1 MLIGAVLYTGH
12 DSKLMQNSTAA
23 PIKRSRMDRI
33 TNVQILLL
41 FLLLLVLALISAS
54 IGTSWIDANKKKLWY
69 LASADLST
77 PNFFLEFLTF
87 IIVYNNLIPISLI
100 VTIEF
105 VKFIQAY
112 LMNLDLDM
120 YYAPRNTPAMA
131 RTSNINEELGQVIY
145 KPTVG

>member
-1 MLIGAVLYTGH
+1 
-12 DSKLMQNSTAA
+12 
-23 PIKRSRMDRI
+23 MDRI

-112 LMNLDLDM
+112 LMNL
-120 YYAPRNTPAMA
+120 
-131 RTSNINEELGQVIY
+131 V
-145 KPTVG
+145 